1 MRVGGSG
8 PAGTLRQRLWA
19 ECGSLAVFGGLL
31 MLYEYRH
38 VGRRRRGC
46 PQTFELMRNVAQRD
60 DVAPCPKCGNGETA
74 RIKFQGFAVASGTTA
89 GSSEGGGA
97 ARPTGS
103 GPYDD
108 FTPENMAS
116 DLDSDVAH
124 L

>member
-1 MRVGGSG
+1 
-8 PAGTLRQRLWA
+8 
-19 ECGSLAVFGGLL
+19 

-46 PQTFELMRNVAQRD
+46 PQTFELIRSAAQRD
-60 DVAPCPKCGNGETA
+60 DVAGCPKCGNEKTA
-74 RIKFQGFAVASGTTA
+74 RIKFQGFAVASGTA
-89 GSSEGGGA
+89 ADSSEGGGA
-97 ARPTGS
+97 AWPSGS

-108 FTPENMAS
+108 FTRENMAS